1 MIKRSTVLFA
11 VLSAAG
17 VPYLASTRLGDAAQ
31 ETAPLA
37 GEQQPAAADEGQAA
51 APGAASQEVRISA
64 LASSPLEIQQLPQ
77 VLRFDITVGWI
88 LGHWSRVS
96 TSLAELDLNGYRVA
110 LVTGTT
116 EGDLAGSLTYYFNTQ
131 QQLERITFSGTTGI
145 TGPLVSLL
153 ASRFQFVGETTDDPS
168 RGIYRV
174 RHGRKIKGEL
184 QIKPAPIVRRQDG
197 RARFAVNLTIDRP
210 AE

>member
-31 ETAPLA
+31 ETAPPA
-37 GEQQPAAADEGQAA
+37 SEQQPAAQEAGPSAV
-51 APGAASQEVRISA
+51 PGAASQESRIPT
-64 LASSPLEIQQLPQ
+64 LANSPLEIQQLSQ
-77 VLRFDITVGWI
+77 VLRFEITVGWV

-96 TSLAELDLNGYRVA
+96 TSLAELDLQGYRVA

-116 EGDLAGSLTYYFNTQ
+116 EGDLAGSLTYYFNTK
-131 QQLERITFSGTTGI
+131 QQLERITFSGNTGV
-145 TGPLVSLL
+145 TRPLVMLVS
-153 ASRFQFVGETTDDPS
+153 SRFQFVGETTDDPS
-168 RGIYRV
+168 QGIYRV
-174 RHGRKIKGEL
+174 RKGRKIKGEL
-184 QIKPAPIVRRQDG
+184 RIKPAPIVRRQDG

-210 AE
+210 EE